1 MKEVIRRLYEFLVYI
16 RICKPQIV
24 VRIDGGIC
32 SQMHQY
38 LLGFTFKKKGFV
50 VKYDL
55 TWFNDYGMDM
65 INKDVRN
72 FDLLKAFPKL
82 DFDRV
87 SPFILFLYRHFY
99 NYQGHYPQSCDI
111 DWINLV
117 PPRLMSGYYA
127 DPEYLYSRLFQ
138 EVFKLD
144 LSVLDEVDF
153 SLYEEIDFSSSAAIH
168 VRRGDIAS
176 KTIGRYGTPTP
187 LNYFANSIDYLTKEK
202 GVRCLYFFSDDKK
215 YLTEQLI
222 PFLKLKENNT
232 DENKYRI
239 IQNGADKGYVDMIL
253 MSKCEHIITSKG
265 SLGKYAALLNLKKR
279 RTVVVCSDDN
289 QTFMLNVEQIEK
301 VTIQP

>member
-1 MKEVIRRLYEFLVYI
+1 MKQIIKASIRSIYELLIYLRL
-16 RICKPQIV
+16 CTPKIV

-55 TWFNDYGMDM
+55 TWFNEYGMDM

-72 FDLLKAFPKL
+72 FDLLKAFPQL

-99 NYQGHYPQSCDI
+99 NYQGHYPKSHDI
-111 DWINLV
+111 DWVNFV

-127 DPEYLYSRLFQ
+127 DPEYLYSGLFQ
-138 EVFKLD
+138 EVFILD

-153 SLYEEIDFSSSAAIH
+153 SLYEEIDSFSSAAIH

-176 KTIGRYGTPTP
+176 KTIGQYGTPAP

-202 GVRCLYFFSDDKK
+202 GVRYFYFFSDDKK
-215 YLTEQLI
+215 YLAEQLI
-222 PFLKLKENNT
+222 PFLKL
-232 DENKYRI
+232 DENEYRI
-239 IQNGADKGYVDMIL
+239 VQNGADKGYVDMIL
-253 MSKCEHIITSKG
+253 MSKCEHIVTSKG
-265 SLGKYAALLNLKKR
+265 SLGKYAALLNLNKR
-279 RTVVVCSDDN
+279 KTVVVCSDDN
-289 QTFMLNVEQIEK
+289 QTFMLNIEQIEK